1 MFVNSIA
8 TTTITS
14 NKRIVNHEFGAVFSI
29 QQPLSLL
36 NDKLDIYYLL
46 AFFGAEPLFFIH
58 SMVSW
63 AESESEIE
71 MKWIQAM
78 ISSVLVFP
86 FSLSTIQLARR
97 RKKLSS
103 RREVSLLTICKY
115 MGTRGHWVV
124 KIVHSLSLW
133 IYFYW
138 ENTLQNIWT
147 WNYYTLAENLQMTE
161 QTSAAGADERA
172 VPLASHV
179 HLLPIICSP
188 LHLFFCTKSD
198 NG

>member
-14 NKRIVNHEFGAVFSI
+14 NKRIVNHKFGAVFSI

-36 NDKLDIYYLL
+36 NDKLDIYHLL

-86 FSLSTIQLARR
+86 FSPPPLFNWPEEE

-115 MGTRGHWVV
+115 MGTRRHWVV
-124 KIVHSLSLW
+124 KIVHSLFLW

-138 ENTLQNIWT
+138 ENTLRNIWT
-147 WNYYTLAENLQMTE
+147 
-161 QTSAAGADERA
+161 
-172 VPLASHV
+172 
-179 HLLPIICSP
+179 
-188 LHLFFCTKSD
+188 
-198 NG
+198 